1 LRSGISDNLLIDT
14 FVQNSKF
21 FCPEIGDLIYIS
33 SKLSANNIPIDFI
46 LSFMTYFVFLWFCPA
61 HGHCYGF
68 HVIVGSEGRK
78 DPANSLYAYLEKA
91 PEIVYYDFACSLSEY
106 AKNRESGYFAKT
118 RFFHDIFHGYSHKC
132 SQIFK
137 SNRLLGLNGI
147 NSSICEQF
155 NSFIQCI
162 KSSCKLMTQEHY
174 TFYLQFF
181 IKQWNNQR
189 KESYLKKITTIIAGH
204 K

>member
-68 HVIVGSEGRK
+68 HVIVGSDGRK
-78 DPANSLYAYLEKA
+78 DPANSLYAYQILYITGFIANKKGEKF
-91 PEIVYYDFACSLSEY
+91 PCFLQPWI
-106 AKNRESGYFAKT
+106 
-118 RFFHDIFHGYSHKC
+118 
-132 SQIFK
+132 
-137 SNRLLGLNGI
+137 
-147 NSSICEQF
+147 
-155 NSFIQCI
+155 
-162 KSSCKLMTQEHY
+162 
-174 TFYLQFF
+174 YLD
-181 IKQWNNQR
+181 
-189 KESYLKKITTIIAGH
+189 
-204 K
+204 